1 MISNGHK
8 TSILVPSQL
17 PEFIRDNPDYENFVL
32 FLQAYYEWME
42 LPNTSNSLVTTATT
56 QQGVTHASK
65 NLLEYHD
72 IDETIDTFT
81 SHFYNEFITYF
92 PNEILADKDKVIKL
106 AKQLYQSKGTPAS
119 FQFFFRTLY
128 NSDVDFFYTK
138 DAVLKASAGKWYIS
152 KSLKLGS
159 SDLNFLAT
167 NNLRAFGETTKSIAT
182 IENSVL
188 SKGKIEVFISD
199 IQRLFQ
205 SGEFIRIVD
214 GNNQN
219 VYFKDGEVVP
229 SNTVGAVVLRA
240 KLVGQISQ
248 IRVTPTRRGLLYE
261 GANTSLGYLG
271 DPIVVY
277 GGLNDADGIGASA
290 TIGETTKGSIQS
302 ISIANAQG
310 ILLGG
315 FGYSQASTTL
325 PNTGIINITN
335 AGGATAEIG
344 GVNTAITFIG
354 NSFYNPISTI
364 SFIPNDRIG
373 SKTAGNPS
381 IEETPYLFDTSNGF
395 TLHAGVSLGLAFANA
410 THYTSNVG
418 VNYSFA
424 NIAISNATSNLAYSL
439 SFAPAFNTYPISSVI
454 ITNQGGGIKSTPT
467 ITAQSLYKSQDT
479 VSTSDLG
486 ALGILG
492 PIKIDTKGTGY
503 GVGNVINI
511 IGGSG
516 YGAYANV
523 IAVAANGAILNVAYV
538 YSTATS
544 NQYPLGGLGYRLD
557 ALPTLTV
564 TSTTGINAVLS
575 VTGIVGQGAA
585 FIPTLDR
592 VGSITKI
599 NISDYGE
606 DYISPPNVS
615 FKVQDVVVTNISPG
629 NYPGRGD
636 ILYQG
641 ADVNTASYLSTADSL
656 TLVQNDLDPTKS
668 LYILRTYN
676 YSSTPNIALPI
687 VANNKTYSLNI
698 SSAYA
703 STILTQFDGINSQR
717 YANGVIT
724 YGDGTATGFATFLN
738 GLTLGAG
745 QYLDSTGQPSSF
757 DVLQSTNYNNYT
769 YQITLE
775 KEIAKYRTALLNLLH
790 PTGMKV
796 LGRFA
801 MKSNNNFDITTTDV
815 LYGGHSLY
823 YNTNAN
829 SSNALISSNGDFSVL
844 SSNIVKFDNLFGA
857 NIADFIFSNS
867 SIRFINANNEQVYSD
882 VNTINYSANTIT
894 LKNNVWLTFA
904 NIASGTASIGGN
916 TINIGNVYTS
926 SYNIYN
932 NGVYSNANNPLIDII
947 HTGDFV
953 KVNNQVKLVTA
964 INYTTKILTVSN
976 SFTYAATGN
985 ISLNRVIGATAQ
997 YVQIF
1002 GPLGQQYV
1010 PQIVTE
1016 NGDYITT
1023 EDGNTILIN

>member
-1 MISNGHK
+1 MIANGHK

-65 NLLEYHD
+65 NLLEYRD

-81 SHFYNEFITYF
+81 SHFYNEFISYF

-188 SKGKIEVFISD
+188 AKGKIEVFISD

-214 GNNQN
+214 GNNQD
-219 VYFKDGEVVP
+219 VYFKDGVIVS
-229 SNTVGAVVLRA
+229 SNTVGSTVLRA

-277 GGLNDADGIGASA
+277 GGLDSADGIGVSA

-325 PNTGIINITN
+325 PNTGVINITN
-335 AGGATAEIG
+335 AGGAAAEIG
-344 GVNTAITFIG
+344 GVNTALTFVG

-381 IEETPYLFDTSNGF
+381 IEETPYLFDTANGF
-395 TLHAGVSLGLAFANA
+395 ILHAGVSLGLAFANNKI
-410 THYTSNVG
+410 YTSNAN

-454 ITNQGGGIKSTPT
+454 ITNQGGGIKTTPT

-503 GVGNVINI
+503 VANDKINI

-516 YGAYANV
+516 YGAFANV
-523 IAVAANGAILNVAYV
+523 ITVAANGAILNVAYV
-538 YSTATS
+538 YSTTTVRH
-544 NQYPLGGLGYRLD
+544 PLGGMGYRLD

-564 TSTTGINAVLS
+564 TSSAGANAVLS
-575 VTGIVGQGAA
+575 ITGIVGQGAV
-585 FIPTLDR
+585 FIPTFDR

-629 NYPGRGD
+629 NYPVRGD
-636 ILYQG
+636 VLYQG
-641 ADVNTASYLSTADSL
+641 ADVNTASYLATADSL
-656 TLVQNDLDPTKS
+656 SLVQNDLDPTKS

-676 YSSTPNIALPI
+676 YSSTPNIARPI
-687 VANNKTYSLNI
+687 LANNRTYSLNI
-698 SSAYA
+698 SSGYA
-703 STILTQFDGINSQR
+703 STILTQFAGINSQR

-745 QYLDSTGQPSSF
+745 KYLDSSGQPSSF

-796 LGRFA
+796 IGRFA
-801 MKSNNNFDITTTDV
+801 MKSNNDFDISISDALQTGNT
-815 LYGGHSLY
+815 LY
-823 YNTNAN
+823 NFTAN
-829 SSNALISSNGDFSVL
+829 VASAATISSNGDFNQL
-844 SSNIVKFDNLFGA
+844 SSNVVSFSSLPWSGIANLA
-857 NIADFIFSNS
+857 NIFTTNTVISFGNQ
-867 SIRFINANNEQVYSD
+867 ANDSFYGI
-882 VNTINYSANTIT
+882 VNTVNTVANTVT
-894 LKNNVWLTFA
+894 LKNNVWLSMINVA
-904 NIASGTASIGGN
+904 RGSAVSGSN
-916 TINIGNVYTS
+916 TINISNVYTS
-926 SYNIYN
+926 SYNLFN
-932 NGVYSNANNPLIDII
+932 NGNYSSNNPIVDII
-947 HTGDFV
+947 QVGDFI
-953 KVNNQVKLVTA
+953 KLNNEVKLVTNV
-964 INYTTKILTVSN
+964 NYTSNNKILTLAN
-976 SFTYAATGN
+976 NFTYSNTGN
-985 ISLNRVIGATAQ
+985 ISVNKVFTTKAAN
-997 YVQIF
+997 VQI
-1002 GPLGQQYV
+1002 
-1010 PQIVTE
+1010 IK
-1016 NGDYITT
+1016 ITSAGYT
-1023 EDGNTILIN
+1023 

>member
-8 TSILVPSQL
+8 TSILIPSQL

-56 QQGVTHASK
+56 QQGVTHAAK
-65 NLLEYHD
+65 NLLEYRD

-81 SHFYNEFITYF
+81 SHFYNEFISYF

-106 AKQLYQSKGTPAS
+106 AKQLYQAKGTPAS

-199 IQRLFQ
+199 IQRLFE
-205 SGEFIRIVD
+205 SGEIIRIVD

-219 VYFKDGEVVP
+219 VYFKDGEIVS
-229 SNTVGAVVLRA
+229 SNTVGAEVLRA

-261 GANTSLGYLG
+261 GANTTLGYLG

-290 TIGETTKGSIQS
+290 TIGETTRGSIQS

-315 FGYSQASTTL
+315 FGYSQASTTT

-364 SFIPNDRIG
+364 SFVPNDRIG
-373 SKTAGNPS
+373 SKTGGNPS
-381 IEETPYLFDTSNGF
+381 IQEAQYLFDTSNGF
-395 TLHAGVSLGLAFANA
+395 ILHAGVSLNLFFANA
-410 THYTSNVG
+410 NSYIGNVNVSYG
-418 VNYSFA
+418 FA
-424 NIAISNATSNLAYSL
+424 NLAMSNANTTLANSL
-439 SFAPAFNTYPISSVI
+439 SFAPAFNTYPISSVVV
-454 ITNQGGGIKSTPT
+454 TNQGGGIKKTPT

-486 ALGILG
+486 ALGILA

-516 YGAYANV
+516 YGAFANV
-523 IAVAANGAILNVAYV
+523 ISVAANGAILNVAYV
-538 YSTATS
+538 FSTTTT
-544 NQYPLGGLGYRLD
+544 NQYPLGGMGYRLD

-564 TSTTGINAVLS
+564 TSSGGAGAVLS

-599 NISDYGE
+599 NISDFGE

-615 FKVQDVVVTNISPG
+615 FKVQDVVVTNITPG
-629 NYPGRGD
+629 DYPTRGD
-636 ILYQG
+636 VLYQG
-641 ADVNTASYLSTADSL
+641 ADVNTASYLAAADTL

-676 YSSTPNIALPI
+676 YSSTPNIARPI
-687 VANNKTYSLNI
+687 LANNKSYSLTI

-703 STILTQFDGINSQR
+703 STILTQFAGINSER

-724 YGDGTATGFATFLN
+724 YGDGTATGIATFLN

-745 QYLDSTGQPSSF
+745 QYLDSSGQPSSF

-801 MKSNNNFDITTTDV
+801 MKSDDTLDISISDM
-815 LYGGHSLY
+815 LQSG
-823 YNTNAN
+823 NTLFHFTANAN
-829 SSNALISSNGDFSVL
+829 SAVTISSNGDFSQL
-844 SSNIVKFDNLFGA
+844 SSNVISLSSLPWSGIANLA
-857 NIADFIFSNS
+857 NIFTTNTVIYFENQ
-867 SIRFINANNEQVYSD
+867 ANDSFYGI
-882 VNTINYSANTIT
+882 VNTVNTVANTVT
-894 LKNNVWLTFA
+894 LKNNVWLSMINVA
-904 NIASGTASIGGN
+904 RGTAVSGSN
-916 TINIGNVYTS
+916 TINISNVYTS
-926 SYNIYN
+926 SYNLFN
-932 NGVYSNANNPLIDII
+932 NGNYSSNNPIVDII
-947 HTGDFV
+947 QVGDFV
-953 KVNNQVKLVTA
+953 KLNNEVKLVTS
-964 INYTTKILTVSN
+964 INYTTKILTLAN
-976 SFTYAATGN
+976 NFTYSNTGN
-985 ISLNRVIGATAQ
+985 ISVNKVFAATAAN
-997 YVQIF
+997 VR
-1002 GPLGQQYV
+1002 
-1010 PQIVTE
+1010 IVKSNAAGYT
-1016 NGDYITT
+1016 
-1023 EDGNTILIN
+1023 

>member
-8 TSILVPSQL
+8 TSILIPSQL

-65 NLLEYHD
+65 NLLEYRD

-81 SHFYNEFITYF
+81 SHFYNEFISYF

-106 AKQLYQSKGTPAS
+106 AKQLYQAKGTPAS

-188 SKGKIEVFISD
+188 AKGKIEVFISD
-199 IQRLFQ
+199 IQRLFE
-205 SGEFIRIVD
+205 SGEIIRIVD
-214 GNNQN
+214 SNNQN
-219 VYFKDGEVVP
+219 VYFKDEKIVS
-229 SNTVGAVVLRA
+229 SNTAGAKVLRA

-248 IRVTPTRRGLLYE
+248 IRVTPTKRGLLYE

-271 DPIVVY
+271 DPVVVY
-277 GGLNDADGIGASA
+277 GGLNSVDGIGASA

-302 ISIANAQG
+302 IAIANAQG

-325 PNTGIINITN
+325 PNTGVINITN

-344 GVNTAITFIG
+344 GVNTATSFNG

-364 SFIPNDRIG
+364 RFIPNDRIG

-381 IEETPYLFDTSNGF
+381 IAEAPFLFDTDKGF
-395 TLHAGVSLGLAFANA
+395 ILNAGVDLGLTFANDKI
-410 THYTSNVG
+410 YISNPS
-418 VNYSFA
+418 VNYYFA
-424 NIAISNATSNLAYSL
+424 NIATSNATSNLAYSL
-439 SFAPAFNTYPISSVI
+439 SFAPAFNTYPISSVVV
-454 ITNQGGGIKSTPT
+454 TNQGGGIKKTPT

-492 PIKIDTKGTGY
+492 PIRIDRKGDGY
-503 GVGNVINI
+503 VVNDKINI
-511 IGGSG
+511 VGGSG
-516 YGAYANV
+516 YGAFANV
-523 IAVAANGAILNVAYV
+523 ISVAANGAILNVAYV
-538 YSTATS
+538 FSKTTAH
-544 NQYPLGGLGYRLD
+544 QYPLGGLGYRLD

-564 TSTTGINAVLS
+564 TSSAGANAVLS
-575 VTGIVGQGAA
+575 ITGIVGQGAV

-606 DYISPPNVS
+606 DYIAPPNIS
-615 FKVQDVVVTNISPG
+615 FKVQDVVVTNITPG
-629 NYPGRGD
+629 NYPSRGD

-641 ADVNTASYLSTADSL
+641 ANINTASYLAAADSL
-656 TLVQNDLDPTKS
+656 ALVQNDLDPTKS

-676 YSSTPNIALPI
+676 YSSTPNIARPI
-687 VANNKTYSLNI
+687 LANNKTYSLNI

-703 STILTQFDGINSQR
+703 STILTQFAGINNER

-738 GLTLGAG
+738 GLTLGSG
-745 QYLDSTGQPSSF
+745 QYLDSSGQPSSF

-801 MKSNNNFDITTTDV
+801 MKSNNDFDISISDALQT
-815 LYGGHSLY
+815 G
-823 YNTNAN
+823 NTLFHFTANAN
-829 SSNALISSNGDFSVL
+829 SAATISSNGDFSQL
-844 SSNIVKFDNLFGA
+844 SSNVISFSSLPWSGIANLA
-857 NIADFIFSNS
+857 NIFTQNTIISFVNQ
-867 SIRFINANNEQVYSD
+867 ANDSFYGI
-882 VNTINYSANTIT
+882 VNTINTIANTVT
-894 LKNNVWLTFA
+894 LKNNVWLSMINVA
-904 NIASGTASIGGN
+904 RGSAVSGLN
-916 TINIGNVYTS
+916 TINISNVYTS
-926 SYNIYN
+926 SYNLFN
-932 NGVYSNANNPLIDII
+932 NGKYSSNNPIVDII
-947 HTGDFV
+947 QVGDFI
-953 KVNNQVKLVTA
+953 KLNNEVKLVTS
-964 INYTTKILTVSN
+964 INYTTKILTLAN
-976 SFTYAATGN
+976 NFTYSNTGN
-985 ISLNRVIGATAQ
+985 ISVNKVFTTKAAN
-997 YVQIF
+997 VQITKLTSA
-1002 GPLGQQYV
+1002 GY
-1010 PQIVTE
+1010 T
-1016 NGDYITT
+1016 
-1023 EDGNTILIN
+1023 

>member
-65 NLLEYHD
+65 NLLEYRD

-81 SHFYNEFITYF
+81 SHFYNEFISYF

-106 AKQLYQSKGTPAS
+106 AKQLYQAKGTPAS

-205 SGEFIRIVD
+205 SGEMIRIVD

-229 SNTVGAVVLRA
+229 SNTVGAETLRA

-290 TIGETTKGSIQS
+290 TIGETTRGSIQS
-302 ISIANAQG
+302 ISIANSQG
-310 ILLGG
+310 TLLGG

-325 PNTGIINITN
+325 PNTGVINITN

-344 GVNTAITFIG
+344 GVNTSITFIG

-381 IEETPYLFDTSNGF
+381 IAETPYLFDTSNGF
-395 TLHAGVSLGLAFANA
+395 ILHAGVSLGLAFAND
-410 THYTSNVG
+410 TTFTSNLG
-418 VNYSFA
+418 VNFSFA

-523 IAVAANGAILNVAYV
+523 ISVAANGAILNVAYV
-538 YSTATS
+538 YPTTTTVR
-544 NQYPLGGLGYRLD
+544 YPLGGLGYRLD

-564 TSTTGINAVLS
+564 TSSAGVGAALS
-575 VTGIVGQGAA
+575 ITGIVGQGAT

-599 NISDYGE
+599 NISDFGE
-606 DYISPPNVS
+606 DYIAPPNVS
-615 FKVQDVVVTNISPG
+615 FKVQDVVVTNITPG
-629 NYPGRGD
+629 NYPTRD
-636 ILYQG
+636 DVLYQG
-641 ADVNTASYLSTADSL
+641 ADVNTASYLASADSL
-656 TLVQNDLDPTKS
+656 TLVQNDLDPLKS

-687 VANNKTYSLNI
+687 LANNKTYSLNI
-698 SSAYA
+698 SNAYA
-703 STILTQFDGINSQR
+703 STILTQYAGINSQR

-724 YGDGTATGFATFLN
+724 YGDGTATGIATFLN
-738 GLTLGAG
+738 GLTLGTG
-745 QYLDSTGQPSSF
+745 QYLDSSGQPSSF

-801 MKSNNNFDITTTDV
+801 MKSNGV
-815 LYGGHSLY
+815 LNISVSDMLQSGNTLY
-823 YNTNAN
+823 HFTGNAN
-829 SSNALISSNGDFSVL
+829 STMTMSSNGDFAQTST
-844 SSNIVKFDNLFGA
+844 NIVRFTSLSGA
-857 NIADFIFSNS
+857 NLENIFTTNTTIS
-867 SIRFINANNEQVYSD
+867 FINQANDSFYGV
-882 VNTINYSANTIT
+882 VNTVSNTTSTIV
-894 LKNNVWLTFA
+894 LKNNVWLSMINVA
-904 NIASGTASIGGN
+904 KGSAVSGSN
-916 TINIGNVYTS
+916 TINISNVYTS
-926 SYNIYN
+926 SYNLFN
-932 NGVYSNANNPLIDII
+932 NGNYSSNNPIVDII
-947 HTGDFV
+947 QAGDFI
-953 KVNNQVKLVTA
+953 KLNNEVKLVTS
-964 INYTTKILTVSN
+964 INYTTKILTLAN
-976 SFTYAATGN
+976 NFTYSNTGN
-985 ISLNRVIGATAQ
+985 ISVNKVFAATAAN
-997 YVQIF
+997 VQIVKPNAA
-1002 GPLGQQYV
+1002 GY
-1010 PQIVTE
+1010 T
-1016 NGDYITT
+1016 
-1023 EDGNTILIN
+1023 

>member
-1 MISNGHK
+1 MISNGQK
-8 TSILVPSQL
+8 TSILIPSQL

-65 NLLEYHD
+65 NLLEYRD

-81 SHFYNEFITYF
+81 SYFYNEFISYF

-106 AKQLYQSKGTPAS
+106 AKQLYQAKGTPAS

-188 SKGKIEVFISD
+188 AKGKIEVFISD

-205 SGEFIRIVD
+205 SGEMIRIVD
-214 GNNQN
+214 GNNQD
-219 VYFKDGEVVP
+219 VYFKDEKIVP
-229 SNTVGAVVLRA
+229 SNTAGAIVLRA

-271 DPIVVY
+271 DPVVVY

-302 ISIANAQG
+302 IAIANVQG

-315 FGYSQASTTL
+315 FGYSQPSTTL
-325 PNTGIINITN
+325 PNTGVINITN

-344 GVNTAITFIG
+344 GVNTAISFIG

-364 SFIPNDRIG
+364 RFIPNDRIG

-381 IEETPYLFDTSNGF
+381 IAEAPFLFDTDKGF
-395 TLHAGVSLGLAFANA
+395 ILNAGVDLGLTFANDKI
-410 THYTSNVG
+410 YISNPS
-418 VNYSFA
+418 VNYYFA
-424 NIAISNATSNLAYSL
+424 NIATSNATSNLAYSL
-439 SFAPAFNTYPISSVI
+439 SFAPAFNTYPISSVVV
-454 ITNQGGGIKSTPT
+454 TNQGGGIKKTPT

-492 PIKIDTKGTGY
+492 PIRIDTKGDGY
-503 GVGNVINI
+503 VVNDKINI
-511 IGGSG
+511 VGGSG
-516 YGAYANV
+516 YGAFANV
-523 IAVAANGAILNVAYV
+523 ISVAANGAILNVAYV
-538 YSTATS
+538 FSKTTAH
-544 NQYPLGGLGYRLD
+544 QYPLGGLGYRLD

-564 TSTTGINAVLS
+564 TSVNASAANAVLS
-575 VTGIVGQGAA
+575 ITGIVGQGAV

-599 NISDYGE
+599 NISDFGE
-606 DYISPPNVS
+606 DYIAPPNVS
-615 FKVQDVVVTNISPG
+615 FKVQDVVVTNITPG
-629 NYPGRGD
+629 NYPSRGD
-636 ILYQG
+636 VLYQG
-641 ADVNTASYLSTADSL
+641 ANVNTASYLAAADSL

-676 YSSTPNIALPI
+676 YSSTPNIARPI
-687 VANNKTYSLNI
+687 LANNKTYSLNI
-698 SSAYA
+698 SSAYT
-703 STILTQFDGINSQR
+703 STILTQFAGINNER

-738 GLTLGAG
+738 GLTLGSG
-745 QYLDSTGQPSSF
+745 QYLDSSGQPSSF

-801 MKSNNNFDITTTDV
+801 MKSNTVLNISKTDMLQSGNT
-815 LYGGHSLY
+815 LYHFTG
-823 YNTNAN
+823 NAN
-829 SSNALISSNGDFSVL
+829 STVTMSSNGDFAQTST
-844 SSNIVKFDNLFGA
+844 NIVRFTSLSGA
-857 NIADFIFSNS
+857 NLENIFTTNTMIS
-867 SIRFINANNEQVYSD
+867 FINQANDSFYGV
-882 VNTINYSANTIT
+882 VNTVSNATSTIV
-894 LKNNVWLTFA
+894 LKNNVWLSIINVA
-904 NIASGTASIGGN
+904 RGTAVNN
-916 TINIGNVYTS
+916 TINISNVYTS
-926 SYNIYN
+926 SYNLFN
-932 NGVYSNANNPLIDII
+932 NGNYSSNNPIVDII
-947 HTGDFV
+947 QVGDFI
-953 KVNNQVKLVTA
+953 KLNNEVKLVTS
-964 INYTTKILTVSN
+964 INYTTKILTLAN
-976 SFTYAATGN
+976 NFTYSNTGN
-985 ISLNRVIGATAQ
+985 ISVNKVFAATAAN
-997 YVQIF
+997 VR
-1002 GPLGQQYV
+1002 
-1010 PQIVTE
+1010 IVKPNSAGYT
-1016 NGDYITT
+1016 
-1023 EDGNTILIN
+1023 

>member
-8 TSILVPSQL
+8 TSILIPSQL

-56 QQGVTHASK
+56 QQGVTHAAK
-65 NLLEYHD
+65 NLLEYRD

-81 SHFYNEFITYF
+81 SHFYNEFISYF

-106 AKQLYQSKGTPAS
+106 AKQLYQAKGTPAS

-188 SKGKIEVFISD
+188 AKGKIEVFISD
-199 IQRLFQ
+199 IQRLFE
-205 SGEFIRIVD
+205 SGEMIRIVD

-219 VYFKDGEVVP
+219 VYFKDGEIVS
-229 SNTVGAVVLRA
+229 SNTVGAEVLRA

-261 GANTSLGYLG
+261 GANTTLGYLG

-290 TIGETTKGSIQS
+290 TIGETTRGSIQS

-315 FGYSQASTTL
+315 FGYSQASTTT

-364 SFIPNDRIG
+364 SFVPNDRIG
-373 SKTAGNPS
+373 SKTGGNPS
-381 IEETPYLFDTSNGF
+381 IEEAQYLFDTSNGF
-395 TLHAGVSLGLAFANA
+395 ILHAGVSLNLFFANA
-410 THYTSNVG
+410 NSYIGNVNVSYG
-418 VNYSFA
+418 FA
-424 NIAISNATSNLAYSL
+424 NLAMSNANTTLANSL
-439 SFAPAFNTYPISSVI
+439 SFAPAFNTYPISSVVV
-454 ITNQGGGIKSTPT
+454 TNQGGGIKKTPT

-486 ALGILG
+486 ALGILA

-516 YGAYANV
+516 YGAFANV
-523 IAVAANGAILNVAYV
+523 ISVAANGAILNVAYV
-538 YSTATS
+538 FSTTTT
-544 NQYPLGGLGYRLD
+544 NQYPLGGMGYRLD

-564 TSTTGINAVLS
+564 TSSGGAGAVLS

-599 NISDYGE
+599 NISDFGE

-615 FKVQDVVVTNISPG
+615 FKVQDVVVTNITPG
-629 NYPGRGD
+629 DYPTRGD
-636 ILYQG
+636 VLYQG
-641 ADVNTASYLSTADSL
+641 ADVNTASYLAAADTL
-656 TLVQNDLDPTKS
+656 TLVQNDLDPKKS

-676 YSSTPNIALPI
+676 YSSTPNIARPI
-687 VANNKTYSLNI
+687 LANNKTYSLNI

-703 STILTQFDGINSQR
+703 STILTQFAGINSER

-724 YGDGTATGFATFLN
+724 YGDGTATGIATFLN

-745 QYLDSTGQPSSF
+745 QYLDSSGQPSSF

-801 MKSNNNFDITTTDV
+801 MKSDDTLDISISDM
-815 LYGGHSLY
+815 LQSG
-823 YNTNAN
+823 NTLFHFTANAN
-829 SSNALISSNGDFSVL
+829 SAVTISSNGDFSQL
-844 SSNIVKFDNLFGA
+844 SSNVISFSSLPWSGIANLA
-857 NIADFIFSNS
+857 NIFTTNTVIYFENQ
-867 SIRFINANNEQVYSD
+867 ANDSFYGI
-882 VNTINYSANTIT
+882 VNTVNTVANTVT
-894 LKNNVWLTFA
+894 LKNNVWLSMINVA
-904 NIASGTASIGGN
+904 RGSAVSGFN
-916 TINIGNVYTS
+916 TINISNVYTS
-926 SYNIYN
+926 SYNLFN
-932 NGVYSNANNPLIDII
+932 NGNYSSNNPIVDII
-947 HTGDFV
+947 QVGDFV
-953 KVNNQVKLVTA
+953 KLNNEVKLVTS
-964 INYTTKILTVSN
+964 INYTTKILTLAN
-976 SFTYAATGN
+976 NFTYSNTGN
-985 ISLNRVIGATAQ
+985 ISVNKVFAATAANVRLVKPNAAG
-997 YVQIF
+997 Y
-1002 GPLGQQYV
+1002 
-1010 PQIVTE
+1010 T
-1016 NGDYITT
+1016 
-1023 EDGNTILIN
+1023 